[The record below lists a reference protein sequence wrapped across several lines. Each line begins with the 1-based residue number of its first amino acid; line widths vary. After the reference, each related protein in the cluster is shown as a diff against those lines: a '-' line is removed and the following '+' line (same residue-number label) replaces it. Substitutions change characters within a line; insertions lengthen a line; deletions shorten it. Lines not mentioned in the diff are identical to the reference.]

1 MTDFS
6 KLSYESHEKH
16 FLDYASGGDKEKHAK
31 TWFKEDTIDA
41 WRHLRMYKLINP
53 LLELYPDANWLTV
66 GDGRYGKDAHYIE
79 EKGVNV
85 LASDISDVLL
95 KEAKASGYIENYKK
109 ENAESLSFSDNEF
122 DFTFCKEAY
131 HHFPRPMIAL
141 YEMLRVSRQGVVLI
155 EPNDRY
161 IVSSHKMLIGRNIE
175 NFIRM
180 LIGKKAPRHHFE
192 ESGNYG
198 YSISMREIEKAALGI
213 NLPAV
218 AFKGISDYYE
228 RGVEYVQA
236 DDKNWLFKKVKW
248 IIKVRD
254 VLCKINLLQY
264 GGLVAIIFKH
274 DISHALKIKLESFGY
289 RITSLPKKKRESM
302 NNNLNRSLPRF
313 LSSCF

>member
-16 FLDYASGGDKEKHAK
+16 FLDYASGGEKEKHAK

-41 WRHLRMYKLINP
+41 WRFIRVHRLIDP
-53 LLELYPDANWLTV
+53 LLEVYPDANWLTV

-95 KEAKASGYIENYKK
+95 KEAKATGYIENYRK

-141 YEMLRVSRQGVVLI
+141 YEMLRVSRRGVVLI

-161 IVSSHKMLIGRNIE
+161 IVSSHKMLIGRSIE
-175 NFIRM
+175 NLARR
-180 LIGKKAPRHHFE
+180 LIGKKASKHHFE
-192 ESGNYG
+192 ESGNYS
-198 YSISMREIEKAALGI
+198 YSISMREIEKVALGI
-213 NLPAV
+213 NLRAV
-218 AFKGISDYYE
+218 AFRGISDYYE
-228 RGVEYVQA
+228 RGVEYEQA
-236 DDKNWLFKKVKW
+236 DDKNRLFKKVRL
-248 IIKVRD
+248 IIKLRD
-254 VLCKINLLQY
+254 ALCKFNLLQY
-264 GGLVAIIFKH
+264 GLLVAIIFKH

-289 RITSLPKKKRESM
+289 RIIY
-302 NNNLNRSLPRF
+302 LPRNPY
-313 LSSCF
+313 LSDEH